1 MQHKRTAEY
10 QLENDEWWNNLT
22 ESEREHAFYAV
33 VKRIIQGIIEENG
46 SYRHVLYNVFE
57 FQQDMYGAG
66 MDCGYM
72 SIHNLIKYGIDYDKM
87 RNVNRFEVIDD
98 EGRTYTNHFNK
109 NQIIKFSLQDD
120 DKTLKVFIDTDPQ
133 EY

>member
-1 MQHKRTAEY
+1 MELFSLLKDIADMQHKRTAEY

-87 RNVNRFEVIDD
+87 RNINRFEVIDD
-98 EGRTYTNHFNK
+98 VCFHCWQLKFTYTLMVV
-109 NQIIKFSLQDD
+109 SL
-120 DKTLKVFIDTDPQ
+120 
-133 EY
+133 